1 MQHRSDPPWWSQS
14 LAVGALAIA
23 LLHIE
28 RARGELAPWQ
38 RVHDW
43 LAFAARQPIDAGPDS
58 HLHYG
63 APALAYVLHTAAHD
77 HPGRYDRALATLDHQ
92 LAATTRR
99 RLDDAHS
106 RIDHGE
112 PATMAEFDAI
122 RGLAGMGAYWLRQ
135 DPDGDL
141 VRAVLAYLVRLTEPV
156 EDHGETLPG
165 WWTHLAPSGRRSDE
179 FPHGHANLGAAH
191 GIAGPLALL
200 SLAARREVRV
210 EGQHTAI
217 NRICDWLDRW
227 RQDTPSGPWWPH
239 WITRAELRAG
249 RSVATAPG
257 RPSWCYGTAGLAR
270 AQQLAGIALG
280 DVTRQHLAETAL
292 ERATEPDSLATF
304 RDASVCHGLAGLLHI
319 TARAADDAITAGLAA
334 RLPVLQAAALDH
346 TSIADLARSAT
357 LNDRGVGL
365 FEGAT
370 GIALA
375 LHTATTSRRATSG
388 WDACLLTS

>member
-1 MQHRSDPPWWSQS
+1 M
-14 LAVGALAIA
+14 AVA

-28 RARGELAPWQ
+28 RARGELEPWQ
-38 RVHDW
+38 RAHDW
-43 LAFAARQPIDAGPDS
+43 LAFAARQPVDAGPDS

-63 APALAYVLHTAAHD
+63 APALAYVLHTAAQD
-77 HPGRYDRALATLDHQ
+77 HPGRYARALAMLDYQ
-92 LAATTRR
+92 IAATTRR

-106 RIDHGE
+106 RIERGE

-122 RGLAGMGAYWLRQ
+122 RGLAGMGAYWLRR

-156 EDHGETLPG
+156 EDHGEMLPG

-179 FPHGHANLGAAH
+179 FPHGHANNGMAH
-191 GIAGPLALL
+191 GISGPLALL
-200 SLAARREVRV
+200 SLAERREVRI

-270 AQQLAGIALG
+270 AQQLAGIVLG

-292 ERATEPDSLATF
+292 ERATDPERLATF

-319 TARAADDAITAGLAA
+319 TARTADDAVTAGLAA
-334 RLPVLQAAALDH
+334 RLPVLQAAVLDH
-346 TSIADLARSAT
+346 PSIADLARSAT
-357 LNDRGVGL
+357 LNDRDVGL
-365 FEGAT
+365 FEGVT

-375 LHTATTSRRATSG
+375 LHTASAAPVTSG